1 MVSLSFCVPF
11 LLLSTCLLHQCL
23 HYEVAAGDPVVGS
36 NREALE
42 IIIGGGGGGNYP
54 APAPE
59 YVDCPPPPPEPVCPP
74 PPSPLPP
81 PSPPPPPPPRPR
93 PSPPPPRAR
102 RPPPPSRLELV
113 KPVLRKFQKLATSD
127 PKNIF
132 KSWKGDDI
140 CKYKGLYCDTR
151 PDFNQRALSA
161 VDFNGF
167 LFGRKDG
174 GSLPLAGF
182 MDELPDI
189 TVFHANSNN
198 FTGRVPKKISTLK
211 YFFELDLSNNKL
223 SGQFPMEVLGATKL
237 TFLDLRFNSLCGTVP
252 PGVFNLDV
260 DVIFV
265 NNNNFVQKLP
275 DNLGSTSAL
284 YLTFA
289 NNKFTGQIP
298 RSIGTG
304 KTSENLIE
312 VLFLN
317 NQLSG
322 CLPPEIGRLKRT
334 TVFDVSRNML
344 TGPIPQSFQCLAKI
358 ALLIL
363 DKNQFYGAI
372 PEAICKLPNLSKFT
386 LSFNYITEVGPE
398 CRKLIEKGVLN
409 VRMNCI
415 IDLPNQ
421 REEEECANFFTKTK
435 YHTCPDDKMYQS
447 YIPCKNKYYSGSDDH
462 QPTVAATSPLSY
474 DALTPHGS

>member
-1 MVSLSFCVPF
+1 MRRWWS
-11 LLLSTCLLHQCL
+11 
-23 HYEVAAGDPVVGS
+23 
-36 NREALE
+36 
-42 IIIGGGGGGNYP
+42 GNYP

-59 YVDCPPPPPEPVCPP
+59 YVDYPSPPPEPVSRTPP
-74 PPSPLPP
+74 PH
-81 PSPPPPPPPRPR
+81 PPPPPPPPP
-93 PSPPPPRAR
+93 PSPPSPPL
-102 RPPPPSRLELV
+102 SRLEQV
-113 KPVLRKFQKLATSD
+113 KPVLQ
-127 PKNIF
+127 NIF
-132 KSWKGDDI
+132 KSWKGNDI

-151 PDFNQRALSA
+151 PDLKQRPLSA

-174 GSLPLAGF
+174 GKLSLAGF
-182 MDELPDI
+182 LDELPDI

-198 FTGRVPKKISTLK
+198 FTGRIPKKISTLK

-223 SGQFPMEVLGATKL
+223 SGQFPMEVLGATQL
-237 TFLDLRFNSLCGTVP
+237 TFLDLRFNSLYSTVP
-252 PGVFNLDV
+252 PGVFKLNV
-260 DVIFV
+260 DVIFI

-275 DNLGSTSAL
+275 DNLGST
-284 YLTFA
+284 
-289 NNKFTGQIP
+289 
-298 RSIGTG
+298 IGTG
-304 KTSENLIE
+304 TTSENLIE

-322 CLPPEIGRLKRT
+322 CLPPEIGRLKRA
-334 TVFDVSRNML
+334 TVFD
-344 TGPIPQSFQCLAKI
+344 SFQCLAKI

-363 DKNQFYGAI
+363 DKNQFHGAI

-398 CRKLIEKGVLN
+398 CRKLIRKGVLN

-421 REEEECANFFTKTK
+421 REAEECANFFTKNK
-435 YHTCPDDKMYQS
+435 YHTCPYDKMYQS